1 VMERQNIR
9 SGAQPIE
16 NPLLLL
22 VSAPYFFLQDEY
34 LIICA
39 LDLRWTCAGL
49 VALLIWARTIRICIL
64 A

>member
-1 VMERQNIR
+1 MPRGLTLRAEVMERQNIR

-34 LIICA
+34 LIFCA
-39 LDLRWTCAGL
+39 LELSPS
-49 VALLIWARTIRICIL
+49 
-64 A
+64 